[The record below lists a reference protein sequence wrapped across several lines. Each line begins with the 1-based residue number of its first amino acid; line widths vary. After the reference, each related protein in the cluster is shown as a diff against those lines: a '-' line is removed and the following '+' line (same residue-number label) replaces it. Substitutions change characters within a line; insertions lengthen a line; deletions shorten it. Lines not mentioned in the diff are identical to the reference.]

1 MKELVEKRIGFVS
14 FRFAG
19 TDGVS
24 LETNKWAEVL
34 TDLGW
39 ECFYLAGEFD
49 ATDDQSHCMIEP
61 MLQFSHPDIQEI
73 HKAAFGRLLTREQTL
88 TQKIHDLRQK
98 IKKRLYNFANEFNIS
113 TLIAENVLTIPLNLP
128 LGLALTEF
136 LAETG
141 IKCIAHH
148 HDFFW
153 ERKRFV
159 NNCVA
164 DILYSAYPPNLP
176 NIAHAVINSDAQ
188 ANLALRTGVTASLIP
203 NVMPF
208 ERPAPG
214 IDDYNAD
221 LRQRMNIPHDTL
233 LVLQPTRVVQRKGI
247 EHAIELVARM
257 QSKLDREIM
266 LLISHASGDEGFEYE
281 QRIHEYADMLSVS
294 TIFED
299 RIICDQRMKKDGQKC
314 YSLNDVYPHA
324 DIVTYPSIFEG
335 FGNAF
340 LEAIYFHKMIVVNNY
355 SVYAKDIKPHGFR
368 VVEFDNFISSATVDN
383 TIRLIGDE
391 QEVKSMVEYNY
402 RLATQHF
409 SYQVLSIRL
418 KYLLSK
424 LWGSKFE

>member
-49 ATDDQSHCMIEP
+49 ATDDQSRCMIEP

-73 HKAAFGRLLTREQTL
+73 HKAAFGYLLTREQTL
-88 TQKIHDLRQK
+88 TRKIHDLRQK
-98 IKKRLYNFANEFNIS
+98 IKKRLYEFVNEFNVS

-153 ERKRFV
+153 ERKRFI

-164 DILYSAYPPNLP
+164 DILYSSYPPNLP
-176 NIAHAVINSDAQ
+176 NMAHAVINSDAQ

-281 QRIHEYADMLSVS
+281 QRIHEYADMLSVL

-383 TIRLIGDE
+383 TIRLIDDE
-391 QEVKSMVEYNY
+391 QEVKSMVEHNY